1 RKQYQE
7 WKRQALQQRGQHD
20 KNERYRKPQRETDL
34 FFFFFGPDLLARLFS
49 LVSIRELNS
58 GQDILDELL
67 THLIGAEVFPVD
79 MRRILLIFP
88 RDRARYFARLDVD
101 HMYQKHM

>member
-1 RKQYQE
+1 RAVKHRVSEQENDKHAHERHRDRKQYQE

-34 FFFFFGPDLLARLFS
+34 FFFFFGQELLARLFS

-67 THLIGAEVFPVD
+67 THLIGAEVFPV
-79 MRRILLIFP
+79 
-88 RDRARYFARLDVD
+88 
-101 HMYQKHM
+101 